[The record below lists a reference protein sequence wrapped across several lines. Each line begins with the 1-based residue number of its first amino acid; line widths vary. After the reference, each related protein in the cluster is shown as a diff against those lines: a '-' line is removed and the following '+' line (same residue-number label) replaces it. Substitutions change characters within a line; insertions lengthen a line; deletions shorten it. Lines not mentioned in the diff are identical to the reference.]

1 MALHHALLSLLEE
14 GESYGYE
21 LKAVFERSV
30 GPQWGAL
37 NIGHL
42 YQVLD
47 RLKRDGHVTIVR
59 SEPQPRRPDRL
70 IYAITDSGRR
80 ELSDWLRTP
89 STTSGYR
96 DDLYFKLLA
105 GARAG
110 NKQLAA
116 VIGRERTQ
124 LLAELHALE
133 QLAARE
139 DDPLCSLLNQGAAL
153 QVEARLK
160 LLDLAERDAALL
172 VQTAQ
177 RHPVQ
182 GQTLADSQA
191 AGPVRRG
198 AG

>member
-1 MALHHALLSLLEE
+1 MPLHHALLSLLAD

-21 LKAVFERSV
+21 LKGVFERAV

-47 RLKRDGHVTIVR
+47 RLRRDGHVAVVR

-80 ELSDWLRTP
+80 ELDEWLHAPTP
-89 STTSGYR
+89 VAGYR
-96 DDLYFKLLA
+96 DDLYLKLVA

-110 NKQLAA
+110 RGQLTGVLA
-116 VIGRERTQ
+116 RERQQ
-124 LLAELHALE
+124 LVGELHALG

-139 DDPLCSLLNQGAAL
+139 RDPLGVLLNAGAAF

-160 LLDLAERDAALL
+160 LLELAERDIVTLVSTAREHAPAPARALP
-172 VQTAQ
+172 
-177 RHPVQ
+177 RR
-182 GQTLADSQA
+182 SQSI
-191 AGPVRRG
+191 G
-198 AG
+198 